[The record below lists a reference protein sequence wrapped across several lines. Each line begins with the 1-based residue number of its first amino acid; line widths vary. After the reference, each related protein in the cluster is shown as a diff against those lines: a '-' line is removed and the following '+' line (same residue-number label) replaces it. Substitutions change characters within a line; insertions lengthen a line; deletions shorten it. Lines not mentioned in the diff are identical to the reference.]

1 MLDFKSTGLV
11 ILNNKGEIRL
21 VYKDSKNAMRRK
33 TTQLTTRLPIN
44 IDINLNTMLF
54 KTVIMNIKPRYIK
67 LFSIESLLDNS
78 ITIKPH
84 KGNNNTFMPTVFM
97 PKISFNMPAKIA
109 KTITHLDSK
118 NRLAIIMLA
127 KRRSGFTPNI
137 LK

>member
-1 MLDFKSTGLV
+1 VLDFKSTGLV

-21 VYKDSKNAMRRK
+21 VYKDSKNAIRRK

-44 IDINLNTMLF
+44 IDINLNTMLSR
-54 KTVIMNIKPRYIK
+54 TVIMNIKLRYIK
-67 LFSIESLLDNS
+67 LFSIENLLDNS

-97 PKISFNMPAKIA
+97 PEISFNMPAKTA
-109 KTITHLDSK
+109 KAITHLDSK